1 MAVKVGING
10 FGRIG
15 RNVLRALRGRDGLEV
30 VAVNDI
36 TSAEILA
43 HLLRHDSIIG
53 PWPGTVEASEGA
65 LIVDGR
71 TIKVLAE
78 RSPASLPWSELGVEL
93 VLEASGLFTAADKAR
108 QHLDQ
113 GGARKVII
121 TAPAKGEDI
130 TVVMGVNHGR
140 YDPARHHIISNAS
153 CTTNC
158 LAPVAKVLSDTFGIE
173 NGVMTTIHSYTS
185 DQRLLDAPH
194 SDPRRARAAALS
206 MIPTSTGA
214 AKAAALVLP
223 ELTGK
228 FQGMA
233 IRVPTPNVS
242 VVDLTV
248 TLSTATSAAEVNQAM
263 RAAAAGDLR
272 GILAVADEPLVSIDY
287 AGNSNSSILDAS
299 LTLMSG
305 DRLLKVLAWYDNE
318 WGYSCRV
325 ADLAELVAAELA

>member
-1 MAVKVGING
+1 M
-10 FGRIG
+10 
-15 RNVLRALRGRDGLEV
+15 
-30 VAVNDI
+30 
-36 TSAEILA
+36 
-43 HLLRHDSIIG
+43 
-53 PWPGTVEASEGA
+53 
-65 LIVDGR
+65 
-71 TIKVLAE
+71 
-78 RSPASLPWSELGVEL
+78 
-93 VLEASGLFTAADKAR
+93 
-108 QHLDQ
+108 
-113 GGARKVII
+113 II
-121 TAPAKGEDI
+121 TAPAKGEDV

-140 YDPARHHIISNAS
+140 YDPARHHVISNAS

-223 ELTGK
+223 ELAGK

-272 GILAVADEPLVSIDY
+272 GIRGGGGRA
-287 AGNSNSSILDAS
+287 
-299 LTLMSG
+299 T
-305 DRLLKVLAWYDNE
+305 W
-318 WGYSCRV
+318 
-325 ADLAELVAAELA
+325 

>member
-15 RNVLRALRGRDGLEV
+15 RNVLRALRGREDLEV

-53 PWPGTVEASEGA
+53 AWPGTVEPADGA
-65 LIVDGR
+65 LLVDGR
-71 TIKVLAE
+71 TIQVLAE
-78 RSPASLPWSELGVEL
+78 SSPETLPWSTLGVDL
-93 VLEASGLFTAADKAR
+93 VIEASGHFTAADKAR
-108 QHLDQ
+108 LHLDR

-130 TVVMGVNHGR
+130 TVVMGVNHSK
-140 YDPARHHIISNAS
+140 YDPGHHHIISNAS

-158 LAPVAKVLSDTFGIE
+158 LAPVAKVLSDSFGIE

-194 SDPRRARAAALS
+194 KDPRRARAAALS

-223 ELTGK
+223 ELEGK

-248 TLSTATSAAEVNQAM
+248 TLSTSTSVAEVNQAM
-263 RAAAAGDLR
+263 REAAAGNLR

-287 AGNSNSSILDAS
+287 AGNSNSSILDAP

-305 DRLLKVLAWYDNE
+305 DRLVKVMAWYDNE

-325 ADLAELVAAELA
+325 ADLAELVAAELT

>member
-1 MAVKVGING
+1 
-10 FGRIG
+10 
-15 RNVLRALRGRDGLEV
+15 
-30 VAVNDI
+30 
-36 TSAEILA
+36 
-43 HLLRHDSIIG
+43 
-53 PWPGTVEASEGA
+53 
-65 LIVDGR
+65 
-71 TIKVLAE
+71 
-78 RSPASLPWSELGVEL
+78 
-93 VLEASGLFTAADKAR
+93 
-108 QHLDQ
+108 
-113 GGARKVII
+113 
-121 TAPAKGEDI
+121 
-130 TVVMGVNHGR
+130 
-140 YDPARHHIISNAS
+140 
-153 CTTNC
+153 
-158 LAPVAKVLSDTFGIE
+158 
-173 NGVMTTIHSYTS
+173 TS

-223 ELTGK
+223 ELAGK

-325 ADLAELVAAELA
+325 ADLAELVVAELA